1 MSYLVI
7 DAGTSSCRAAVVSD
21 EGEIVTQSRRQ
32 IRLDHPQPSFAEINT
47 DRLWQEVCEV
57 IGAEI
62 EKHPGVTFDAVGA
75 SAMLGYVFLDKAGSP
90 LMPAIVYADNRAT
103 AEIEEL
109 RRFFSEEKYFA
120 MTGRRSS
127 PLLLP
132 PKIMWLAKHRPAV
145 AQKLNHIIGLKDDI
159 VRRLTGNIRTDVAHL
174 DYSGLYNVYKGNL
187 EADILDALGIKKSL
201 FADAAPAMAVA
212 GTISNQ
218 AAEQSGLP
226 AGTPVI
232 TGSSDGTTAMYG
244 AGVLDEGSA
253 VLVSGTT
260 DVLMMCATKTPIDPG
275 HALSINSGM
284 LPGTYLVGGPLGL
297 SGGVLQYFEQLLQT
311 SVIDLE
317 ESIAVLPPGSNGL
330 LVLPGLTGERSP
342 YWQEY
347 LSGGIIG
354 LTPQH
359 KRRHVLRAVM
369 EGCALRVLKLLAIL
383 SLNRLNPQKLNIVG
397 GGANIDAWNQIRSD
411 VSGLEVQKMAT
422 TEATCLGA
430 AIFCK
435 AGLDKT
441 ESLPEISSKWI
452 KVAKRFAPDPERT
465 RIYKK
470 LARLF
475 ENYIVANTGLYQGL
489 NEFKQQIKSDSYF
502 FDDRR

>member
-47 DRLWQEVCEV
+47 DRLWQNVCEV
-57 IGAEI
+57 IGQEI
-62 EKHPGVTFDAVGA
+62 GKHPGATFDAVGA

-103 AEIEEL
+103 AEAEEL
-109 RRFFSEEKYFA
+109 RRFFSAEKFFA
-120 MTGRRSS
+120 MTGRRPS
-127 PLLLP
+127 PLLLA
-132 PKIMWLAKHRPAV
+132 PKIKWLANNRPAV
-145 AQKLNHIIGLKDDI
+145 LQKLSCIIGLKDDI

-174 DYSGLYNVYKGNL
+174 DYSGFYNVCEGTL
-187 EADILDALGIKKSL
+187 ETAILDALDIKKSL
-201 FADAAPAMAVA
+201 FTHAAPASAVA
-212 GTISNQ
+212 GTVSRE
-218 AAEQSGLP
+218 AAGQSGLR

-244 AGVLDEGSA
+244 AGVLGEDSA

-260 DVLMMCATKTPIDPG
+260 DVLMMCAARPPADPG
-275 HALSINSGM
+275 QALSINSGQA
-284 LPGTYLVGGPLGL
+284 PGTYLVGGPLGL
-297 SGGVLQYFEQLLQT
+297 SGGVLQYFEKLLQT
-311 SVIDLE
+311 SVIELA
-317 ESIAVLPPGSNGL
+317 ESIAALPPGSGGL

-359 KRRHVLRAVM
+359 ERRHLLRAVM
-369 EGCALRVLKLLAIL
+369 EGCALRLLKLLAIL
-383 SLNRLNPQKLNIVG
+383 SQNRLHPQKLNIVG
-397 GGANIDAWNQIRSD
+397 GGANIDVWNQIRSD
-411 VSGLEVQKMAT
+411 ATGLEVQKLAS
-422 TEATCLGA
+422 TEATCLGT

-435 AGLDKT
+435 AALNKT
-441 ESLPEISSKWI
+441 QSLREISREWI
-452 KVAKRFAPDPERT
+452 KVARRFAPDPERT
-465 RIYKK
+465 RAFKE

-475 ENYIVANTGLYQGL
+475 DKYIEDNAELYRRL
-489 NEFKQQIKSDSYF
+489 SEFK
-502 FDDRR
+502 